1 MLSSTSGPEPDSHLL
16 GQHKRV
22 RAMLLAGADLIHTM
36 SEPGVWSKSDVSR
49 LSTHICIRTSDT
61 SYLSYSP
68 VRIFPAQQILSVI
81 HLTMNLTNLLPTQLE
96 HILGRYGAV
105 IVERTGTDTEQAL
118 ANLTPWRD
126 NVFLV
131 PQTITNDVSSTKV
144 RLFLKR
150 GMSVRYLLPAPV
162 VEYIESHHL
171 YIDDAGV
178 HGQTPEAAAAE
189 KAKPLGVPGQPS
201 PTPLNGA
208 ASGSGSQ
215 QQQS

>member
-1 MLSSTSGPEPDSHLL
+1 M
-16 GQHKRV
+16 K
-22 RAMLLAGADLIHTM
+22 
-36 SEPGVWSKSDVSR
+36 
-49 LSTHICIRTSDT
+49 
-61 SYLSYSP
+61 
-68 VRIFPAQQILSVI
+68 
-81 HLTMNLTNLLPTQLE
+81 LTNLLPTQLE
-96 HILGRYGAV
+96 RILGRYGAV

-126 NVFLV
+126 NIFLV

-171 YIDDAGV
+171 YIDDAAI
-178 HGQTPEAAAAE
+178 HGQTPEAAVAE
-189 KAKPLGVPGQPS
+189 KGKEKLLDVPGQPS
-201 PTPLNGA
+201 PTPSNVA

>member
-1 MLSSTSGPEPDSHLL
+1 M
-16 GQHKRV
+16 K
-22 RAMLLAGADLIHTM
+22 
-36 SEPGVWSKSDVSR
+36 
-49 LSTHICIRTSDT
+49 
-61 SYLSYSP
+61 
-68 VRIFPAQQILSVI
+68 
-81 HLTMNLTNLLPTQLE
+81 LTNILPTQLE

-126 NVFLV
+126 NIFLV

-162 VEYIESHHL
+162 VEYIESQHL

-178 HGQTPEAAAAE
+178 HSQTPDATVAE
-189 KAKPLGVPGQPS
+189 KAKLLDVPAQPS
-201 PTPLNGA
+201 AAPSNGA